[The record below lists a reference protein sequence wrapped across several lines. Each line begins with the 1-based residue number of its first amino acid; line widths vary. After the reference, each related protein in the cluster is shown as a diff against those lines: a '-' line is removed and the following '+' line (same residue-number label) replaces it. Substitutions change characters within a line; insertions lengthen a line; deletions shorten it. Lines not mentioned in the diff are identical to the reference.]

1 MKRKILVVAGAALL
15 APAGLPAAEP
25 VAKPEAFEALLR
37 CRSIAESEARLAC
50 FDGAAASLQAAAE
63 SREVVV
69 VDRQQIRDSKRTLFG
84 LSIPRLSL
92 FDDDKDEEEEIK
104 SIEGVVQSA
113 HRDEDGRWVVRLQE
127 GGVWRQIDSNTLGRR
142 PRSGMKVEIN
152 RAAVGSF
159 KMRVAGQP
167 GIRVRRES

>member
-1 MKRKILVVAGAALL
+1 MMKKILI
-15 APAGLPAAEP
+15 AGLSMAIPSALWGAEP
-25 VAKPEAFEALLR
+25 PQKPEQFEALLR
-37 CRSIAESEARLAC
+37 CRSITDSGARLAC
-50 FDGAAASLQAAAE
+50 FDSASATLEAAAA

-69 VDRQQIRDSKRTLFG
+69 VDRQQIRESKRTLFG
-84 LSIPRLSL
+84 LPIPRLEL
-92 FDDDKDEEEEIK
+92 FGDDDDDKEEEIT

-127 GGVWRQIDSNTLGRR
+127 GGVWRQIDSSTLGRG
-142 PRSGMKVEIN
+142 PKSGMKVEIN